1 MTSRFPS
8 LAWAVLALLLALGLA
23 GAATFDRRTWP
34 DFVGDEVTYWMQAA
48 SLGHDFDNLYGR
60 EDYDR
65 FVAVWGQK
73 PEGVIL
79 QSRDGGQTLVY
90 AKPTAYALV
99 IAPFVRWAPQR
110 GAAIAN
116 ALLLA
121 LAALATARALA
132 RRIGPVAPL
141 WVAVFLF
148 ASVAFAYLPWIHADL
163 FLMSLVALAFSL
175 AYGGRAGAEADNPT
189 LARVRWALVGVL
201 LGTVVLS
208 RVFYAPLL
216 LPAALTVPAARRRQ
230 GLLVLGL
237 AAGLLI
243 LASVAGNVF
252 WRGSWSSYGGERQSF
267 DSGTGFPA
275 VDFPAT
281 DWTSQVAQRGTNAWT
296 AMASQLKLDPRQT
309 AWNGVYFLAGRHVGI
324 LPYFLPLLLGFAAL
338 DLRAGR
344 RAGRWALPLA
354 ALAAAFLFLWVRPF
368 NFYGGGGAIA
378 NRYFLP
384 LYPAFWFVA
393 ARPVRAVWG
402 WVAAGLAVLLAA
414 PFLLPL
420 WSHPRTFLLAPGG
433 GYTFVSKAAERW
445 LPYETTLSHLKPSG
459 SEDFLHNGLWIK
471 LLSPALRPQG
481 ARIQLAAGRSAEL
494 LVGTAAPLPGLRL
507 RLLAPTPPGLEVAGA
522 PIAETIHRPDGGD
535 TLRLQPLSPRAR
547 HRMWWTEDP
556 FTLYQ
561 LRLTAPPSGPVEF
574 QILPEPA
581 P

>member
-1 MTSRFPS
+1 MTSRLPS
-8 LAWAVLALLLALGLA
+8 PAWAVLVLLLVLSLA

-48 SLGHDFDNLYGR
+48 SLAHDFDNLYGR

-65 FVAVWGQK
+65 FVATWGRK

-90 AKPTAYALV
+90 AKPTAYALT
-99 IAPFVRWAPQR
+99 ISPFVRLAPRR

-116 ALLLA
+116 VLVLA
-121 LAALATARALA
+121 LAALAAARALG

-141 WVAVFLF
+141 WVVVFLF
-148 ASVAFAYLPWIHADL
+148 ASVAFAYLSWIHADL
-163 FLMSLVALAFSL
+163 FLMSLVALAFAL
-175 AYGGRAGAEADNPT
+175 AYGGRQGAETDPPR
-189 LARVRWALVGVL
+189 LAWIRWSLVGL
-201 LGTVVLS
+201 FLGTVVLS

-216 LPAALTVPAARRRQ
+216 LPAALAIPAGRRRR
-230 GLLVLGL
+230 GLLALGL
-237 AAGLLI
+237 VASLLI

-267 DSGTGFPA
+267 DSGTGFPG

-281 DWTSQVAQRGTNAWT
+281 DWTRQVAQRGTNAWT
-296 AMASQLKLDPRQT
+296 AMVSQLKLDPRQS
-309 AWNGVYFLAGRHVGI
+309 AWNAVYLLAGRHVGI
-324 LPYFLPLLLGFAAL
+324 LPYYLPLLLGFVAF
-338 DLRAGR
+338 DR

-402 WVAAGLAVLLAA
+402 WLAAGLATLAA
-414 PFLLPL
+414 AAFLLPL
-420 WSHPRTFLLAPGG
+420 WSHPRAFLLVPGG
-433 GYTFVSKAAERW
+433 GYSYVSQAAQRW

-471 LLSPALRPQG
+471 LLSPALRPEK
-481 ARIQLAAGRSAEL
+481 ARIQLAAGQSGDL
-494 LVGTAAPLPGLRL
+494 LVGVGQPLPGLRL
-507 RLLAPTPPGLEVAGA
+507 RLLAATPPGLEVEGA
-522 PIAETIHRPDGGD
+522 AVAETIHRKDGGD
-535 TLRLQPLSPRAR
+535 TLRLQPLRPRAR
-547 HRMWWTEDP
+547 HRMWWTDDP

-561 LRLTAPPSGPVEF
+561 LRLTAPPTGPLDF
-574 QILPEPA
+574 QLMPEP
-581 P
+581 